1 MGKSQTES
9 SIGTHMNQT
18 IACKNLLCSA
28 IVLAIHDAC
37 KKNEYNSNSALHFLM
52 TDSSDGYLDLLDIA
66 PDHFRSALIKT
77 MYSTRVLTFNGEKFK
92 FITNKQRKQF
102 VTNYETWLENHKL
115 FKKGRHEY

>member
-9 SIGTHMNQT
+9 RLGINMNQT
-18 IACKNLLCSA
+18 IACRNLLCSV

-37 KKNEYNSNSALHFLM
+37 RKQELYSATALHFLM

-66 PDHFRSALIKT
+66 PDHFRSALINT

-102 VTNYETWLENHKL
+102 VTNYEAWLENHKL
-115 FKKGRHEY
+115 FTKGIHG